1 MNARISLPEL
11 SRMIADTTGF
21 DTKVCELFLRDLFAT
36 VAETIV
42 AGENVKVKG
51 IGTFKSINVE
61 QRKSVNVNT
70 GEQMIIPEHR
80 KVTFTPDKAL
90 AEAVN
95 APFAMFEPV
104 ELNDTVTDE
113 MLETAEQEPTDANA
127 EPAAHA
133 TVADPAT
140 AAMPHKPEIQPI
152 EPESDNADIISEAT
166 EPLPPTE
173 PETTINIQTE
183 PSDPEPEPSPRVST
197 PTPPPAT
204 PDPATTDPA
213 PEHEPA
219 PEPRTYHVTSVTQH
233 TDEDEDDDMDTYHR
247 DLCNRHKSR
256 HFSRGFLIGALCSF
270 AIIGIAILA
279 WRIVLP
285 DSFEAVISAMNTD
298 QQTEIT
304 SHAVTAKV
312 IGKTEAEGETTKII
326 EPDKPIKAIEPV
338 ENDESADVPTET
350 SDKQLK
356 ADIKE
361 KAGKENPA
369 KEPEIFTDKIT
380 KKRYLTTMAREYY
393 GNYNLWPLIY
403 DYNAGLGHPD
413 RIRPGTKIKVPSAET
428 LGIDPKDPA
437 VIKKAKNRG
446 AEIYRKY
453 KKS

>member
-11 SRMIADTTGF
+11 SRMIADSTGF
-21 DTKVCELFLRDLFAT
+21 DNKACELFMRELFAT
-36 VAETIV
+36 VTETIV

-104 ELNDTVTDE
+104 ELNDAVTDE
-113 MLETAEQEPTDANA
+113 MLETAEQDHMDAETKNQV
-127 EPAAHA
+127 HA
-133 TVADPAT
+133 NMVDRAT
-140 AAMPHKPEIQPI
+140 PAMPAKPEIQTT
-152 EPESDNADIISEAT
+152 EPESDNADIMAGATDALTATVPEISA
-166 EPLPPTE
+166 P
-173 PETTINIQTE
+173 IQTE
-183 PSDPEPEPSPRVST
+183 PSGTAPEQSPHVS
-197 PTPPPAT
+197 TPPPAT
-204 PDPATTDPA
+204 TDPEPA
-213 PEHEPA
+213 HEPA
-219 PEPRTYHVTSVTQH
+219 PESQEPNVISIMQH
-233 TDEDEDDDMDTYHR
+233 TDEYDEDDMEACLETHG
-247 DLCNRHKSR
+247 NRHKSG
-256 HFSRGFLIGALCSF
+256 HFGRGFLIGALCSL
-270 AIIGIAILA
+270 ALIGVVILA
-279 WRIVLP
+279 WRIILP
-285 DSFEAVISAMNTD
+285 DSYEAVVSALSSD
-298 QQTEIT
+298 RKTEIT
-304 SHAVTAKV
+304 SHAVTAQV
-312 IGKTEAEGETTKII
+312 VSTPQTESEPQQII
-326 EPDKPIKAIEPV
+326 EPDEISKPIEPV
-338 ENDESADVPTET
+338 ENDESAYVPTET
-350 SDKQLK
+350 SDKRFT
-356 ADIKE
+356 AEIKE
-361 KAGKENPA
+361 KSTNGSPA
-369 KEPEIFTDKIT
+369 HEPEIFTDKIT